1 MSLRSHILLL
11 GAASLWLGLVATEEP
26 TTEGLTSTS
35 LMELTMIPHLESL
48 ESVEPG
54 PLEAREASLLTS
66 LLQAGQGSGS
76 SSQENEESTIL
87 QSPQYFLEDE
97 ADANETSLD
106 LGPPTDYTFPVSS
119 QRTTPR
125 GNETEHRDRWE
136 TATPQLSMDLADRVT
151 HTSYTHALPDE
162 DVVLLMEQDHR
173 TQHREKDLQDSDSPG
188 PKLRDDLLYSIV
200 SSVDPSVSILVTE
213 PERGKE
219 ISEEGDILIHGLDST
234 PEVGLHPSQ
243 VPPSA
248 ILPATSSGFVDMPAH
263 PPEDPTRNLVQ
274 WKNAEGRADED
285 FKNRLAVPTG
295 PHRASNE
302 MSPPFSL
309 RNEEHHT
316 MDHHARKVP
325 EAISSA
331 PKKLDG
337 VPEADES
344 HKTTLPAEA
353 FWSSPQVICKDWSN
367 LVSKNYIILNMSDDI
382 NCELFRLQKGQQLL
396 SMVEDAFSRKNDR
409 LQETWVISLSKPNE
423 NDRHLLMTLVSEQGV
438 VPVKDVLTAL
448 GDIRRNLAEI
458 GIQNYSTTTSCQS
471 RPSQTRSDYGKLFV
485 VLVIIGSFCIM
496 IIVSGLIYICWQRRL
511 PKLKNMSR
519 GEELHFVENGCH
531 DNPTLDVTM
540 DSQSEMQEKKPS
552 LNGGTLDGGD
562 GWNILINKK
571 AKDEADAA
579 EEDTHL

>member
-1 MSLRSHILLL
+1 MNLLPHILLL
-11 GAASLWLGLVATEEP
+11 GSASMWFGFVTTEEP
-26 TTEGLTSTS
+26 TMEGLTSTS
-35 LMELTMIPHLESL
+35 LLELTMIPHLESL
-48 ESVEPG
+48 DSVERG
-54 PLEAREASLLTS
+54 PLEVREAGLLTS

-87 QSPQYFLEDE
+87 QSPQYFLEDG

-125 GNETEHRDRWE
+125 GNETELRDLWE

-151 HTSYTHALPDE
+151 RTSYTHALPDE
-162 DVVLLMEQDHR
+162 DVVLLMEQDHK
-173 TQHREKDLQDSDSPG
+173 TQDREKDLQDSDSPG
-188 PKLRDDLLYSIV
+188 PKWRNDLLYSIV
-200 SSVDPSVSILVTE
+200 SSVDPSISILVTE

-219 ISEEGDILIHGLDST
+219 NSEEGDTMIHGLQST
-234 PEVGLHPSQ
+234 PEVNLHASQ

-248 ILPATSSGFVDMPAH
+248 ILHATSSEFVDLPAH
-263 PPEDPTRNLVQ
+263 PPENPTRNLVQ
-274 WKNAEGRADED
+274 WKNAEGIADED
-285 FKNRLAVPTG
+285 FKNRLVVPTG
-295 PHRASNE
+295 PQRASNE
-302 MSPPFSL
+302 RSSSSSL
-309 RNEEHHT
+309 KNEEHHT
-316 MDHHARKVP
+316 GAHHPRKAP

-331 PKKLDG
+331 PKKLGDTA
-337 VPEADES
+337 EAEES
-344 HKTTLPAEA
+344 LKTELPAEA
-353 FWSSPQVICKDWSN
+353 LWSSPQVICKDWSN
-367 LVSKNYIILNMSDDI
+367 LASKNYIILNMSDDI
-382 NCELFRLQKGQQLL
+382 TCELFRLQKGQQLL
-396 SMVEDAFSRKNDR
+396 SMVEDAFSRKHDR
-409 LQETWVISLSKPNE
+409 LQESWIISLSKPNE
-423 NDRHLLMTLVSEQGV
+423 NDRHLLMTLVGEQGV

-458 GIQNYSTTTSCQS
+458 GIQNYSTTTSCHS

-571 AKDEADAA
+571 AKDEPDAA